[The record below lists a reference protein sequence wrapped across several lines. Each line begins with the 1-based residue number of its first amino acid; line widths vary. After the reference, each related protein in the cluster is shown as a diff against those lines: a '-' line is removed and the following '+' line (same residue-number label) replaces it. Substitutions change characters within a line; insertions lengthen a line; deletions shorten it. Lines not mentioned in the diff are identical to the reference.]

1 MSEDTV
7 TKFTLRFRN
16 QRTHQLLGVVS
27 DQLGVS
33 KNRLAE
39 EMLER
44 ELEAVALLVAHD
56 LDDTLRKL
64 REYPREER
72 LEEDIKAIAE
82 AEAYAE
88 DPLRARM
95 VEPVEMTEATAEVT
109 DPYGV
114 LEAFNN
120 A

>member
-1 MSEDTV
+1 MADEA
-7 TKFTLRFRN
+7 TKFTLRFHN
-16 QRTHQLLGVVS
+16 SQTHELLGVVAE
-27 DQLGVS
+27 QWGVS

-44 ELEAVALLVAHD
+44 ELNAAALLVAKD
-56 LDDTLRKL
+56 LDDTIRRLHDYRV
-64 REYPREER
+64 EER
-72 LEEDIKAIAE
+72 LEDDIQAFAE
-82 AEAYAE
+82 GEAYAD

-95 VEPVEMTEATAEVT
+95 ASVSTEQTDRS

-114 LEAFNN
+114 LGAFG